1 MCAGTRAQHRS
12 SAGFYFSVFI
22 TVNCSSRRKVNFGRA
37 QNSLCVWCPDLFCFF
52 FSLGNL
58 CVSFY
63 IQVSKTEEK
72 RSTLSCPVP
81 ISSNPL
87 KKPSRENDGP
97 SDWPMGFVETLGCLL
112 RDRRGTPWH
121 KQNIST
127 LHPSPSFFFYFLERR
142 KKKWNRRRKKKES
155 T

>member
-1 MCAGTRAQHRS
+1 VCAGTRAQHRS

-37 QNSLCVWCPDLFCFF
+37 HFVSDALIFF
-52 FSLGNL
+52 FLFFFREFVRL
-58 CVSFY
+58 FLY
-63 IQVSKTEEK
+63 ISKTEEK

-112 RDRRGTPWH
+112 RDRRDTPWH

-127 LHPSPSFFFYFLERR
+127 LHPSPSFFLFFGEN
-142 KKKWNRRRKKKES
+142 KKKME
-155 T
+155 

>member
-1 MCAGTRAQHRS
+1 VSDAL
-12 SAGFYFSVFI
+12 I
-22 TVNCSSRRKVNFGRA
+22 
-37 QNSLCVWCPDLFCFF
+37 FF
-52 FSLGNL
+52 FFLFFFREFVRL
-58 CVSFY
+58 FLY
-63 IQVSKTEEK
+63 ISKTEEK

-112 RDRRGTPWH
+112 RDRRDTPWH

-127 LHPSPSFFFYFLERR
+127 LHPSPSFFFLFFGEK

>member
-1 MCAGTRAQHRS
+1 VCAGTRAQHRS

-37 QNSLCVWCPDLFCFF
+37 HFVSDALIFFF
-52 FSLGNL
+52 FSFREFVRLFL
-58 CVSFY
+58 Y
-63 IQVSKTEEK
+63 ISKTEEK

-81 ISSNPL
+81 ISCNPL

-112 RDRRGTPWH
+112 RDRRDTPWH

-127 LHPSPSFFFYFLERR
+127 LHPSPSFFYFLERR
-142 KKKWNRRRKKKES
+142 KKME
-155 T
+155 